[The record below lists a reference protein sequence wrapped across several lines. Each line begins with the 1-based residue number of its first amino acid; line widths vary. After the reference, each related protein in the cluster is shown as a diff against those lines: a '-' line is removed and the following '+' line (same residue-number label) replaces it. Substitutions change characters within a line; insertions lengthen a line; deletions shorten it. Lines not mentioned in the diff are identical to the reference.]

1 MKTFDWALTAGAVLL
16 AGLIY
21 LMIGRPGFA
30 DQPMAKRTAEL
41 EQKAPEDMTP
51 DEWLARLEV
60 LTRQRP
66 EDPQPHYFIG
76 QVLADQGRQE
86 DAVRAYQSALRRDNT
101 HVPALLGLGNALL
114 IMSNG
119 DVSPELAELF
129 KRAFQLDPRQL
140 RAGFLVG
147 VADWQAG
154 DEAGAQAHWAT
165 IETALAEGSRERE
178 GFEALVNTFMRESRA
193 DSAAVS
199 PG

>member
-1 MKTFDWALTAGAVLL
+1 MKTFDWALTAGALLL

-114 IMSNG
+114 MMSNG

-154 DEAGAQAHWAT
+154 DEAGAQAHWAS